1 MSSAPHAAEMPAR
14 ARWSAFVICL
24 GAGFMALL
32 DVSIVNVALPSI
44 ERALEPSPSQLQW
57 VVAGYGLTFGL
68 VLVPA
73 GRLGDVLSRR
83 WVFVLGLSGFV
94 LAAAACGFAPTPEV
108 LVGLRLLQGVFAG
121 VLNPQVIGLIQEL
134 FRGPER
140 GRAFGYF
147 GATIGISTALGPLVG
162 GLLIAAFGPEEGWR
176 AVFLVNVPLGLILV
190 PLALRYLPRTAPQ
203 ATQARIDVVGMLLI
217 AAAVLCI
224 MFPFASASDAEAND
238 VPWWLLGVAT
248 VLIAA
253 FVLWERRLE
262 RAGGSPVVSS
272 ELMRT
277 PSFVL
282 GAAVAAAYFAGF
294 TGMFLAGTLYL
305 QQGLGLSALQAGL
318 TLTSFALMGAISA
331 ALSGRL
337 VQRFGRWTV
346 VTGIALTGIGM
357 AGVASTAATTD
368 GPQTA
373 LVLACWLAIAGLG
386 NGAVISPNQALTLAD
401 VPVTRGGSAGGVL
414 QTGQRMG
421 AAIGIAI
428 AAAVFFS
435 RLEQAGSGALAG
447 GYGPAMRATM
457 VVALT
462 AMSVA
467 FLLALTDALRRR
479 THH

>member
-1 MSSAPHAAEMPAR
+1 MPAR

-83 WVFVLGLSGFV
+83 WVFVVGLSGFV

-147 GATIGISTALGPLVG
+147 GATIGVSTALGPLIG
-162 GLLIAAFGPEEGWR
+162 GLLIATFGPEEGWR

-190 PLALRYLPRTAPQ
+190 PLALRYLPRTPPQ
-203 ATQARIDVVGMLLI
+203 ATRVRIDVVGMLLI
-217 AAAVLCI
+217 AATVLCI
-224 MFPFASASDAEAND
+224 MFPFASASEAESGR
-238 VPWWLLGVAT
+238 VPWWLLGVAA
-248 VLIAA
+248 VLMVA

-272 ELMRT
+272 DLMRT
-277 PSFVL
+277 PAFVL

-305 QQGLGLSALQAGL
+305 QQGLGLSALQGGL
-318 TLTSFALMGAISA
+318 TLTSFAIMGAISA

-357 AGVASTAATTD
+357 AGVAYTASTSD
-368 GPQTA
+368 GPETA
-373 LVLACWLAIAGLG
+373 FVLAGWLAIAGLG

-401 VPVTRGGSAGGVL
+401 VPVARGGSAGGVL

-435 RLEQAGSGALAG
+435 RLEQAGSDALAG
-447 GYGPAMRATM
+447 GYGAALRASMTI
-457 VVALT
+457 T
-462 AMSVA
+462 
-467 FLLALTDALRRR
+467 LLALGLALLFALADALRRR
-479 THH
+479 AHA